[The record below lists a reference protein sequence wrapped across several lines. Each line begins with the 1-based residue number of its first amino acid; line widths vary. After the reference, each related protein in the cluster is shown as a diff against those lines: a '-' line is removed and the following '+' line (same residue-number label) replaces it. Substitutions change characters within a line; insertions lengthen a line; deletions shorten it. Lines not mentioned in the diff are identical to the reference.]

1 MPNSASHP
9 TPSLR
14 DPRSNGPKPPF
25 LEKPQSSPGAESS
38 MVTKPDHGEESY
50 VGHGRLQ
57 GRSALVTGADS
68 GIGRA
73 VALAFAREGA
83 DVAVAYLGG
92 PEEADARAT
101 KALVESAGRKCVLL
115 PGDLVDPRVC
125 ASIVDGAI
133 RGLGKLDVLVNNA
146 AYQGK
151 AVGSIEEL
159 AVEDIERVFR
169 VNIMAM
175 FHVVKRA
182 LPSLPPGSSIINT
195 ASVQAY
201 KPSDAILAY
210 ATTKGAIVTF
220 TKGLALETIERG
232 IRVNAVA
239 PGPVWTPL
247 TVQSYDEGQLKGYG
261 ERSPMSRPAQPKEMA
276 PAYVFLASNESTYV
290 NGAVLGTT
298 GGTPLG

>member
-1 MPNSASHP
+1 MPTNISSPNA
-9 TPSLR
+9 SLR

-25 LEKPQSSPGAESS
+25 QERPQSNPGAESS
-38 MVTKPDHGEESY
+38 MLTKPDHGEDSY

-101 KALVESAGRKCVLL
+101 KAIVEEAGRKCVLL
-115 PGDLVDPRVC
+115 PGDLADPRVC
-125 ASIVDGAI
+125 ASIVDDAI

-151 AVGSIEEL
+151 GVASFEEIDL
-159 AVEDIERVFR
+159 ERIERVFR

-175 FHVVKRA
+175 FHLVKRA
-182 LPSLPPGSSIINT
+182 LPSLPPGSAIINT
-195 ASVQAY
+195 ASVQGY
-201 KPSDAILAY
+201 KPNEAILDY

-220 TKGLALETIERG
+220 TKGLALETIKRG
-232 IRVNAVA
+232 VRVNAVA

-247 TVQSYDEGQLKGYG
+247 NVQSYEGEKLAQFGG
-261 ERSPMSRPAQPKEMA
+261 HSPMQRPAQPKEMA
-276 PAYVFLASNESTYV
+276 PAYVFLASHESAFV
-290 NGAVLGTT
+290 NGEVIGAT
-298 GGTPLG
+298 GGIPLG